1 MFSQLGP
8 LFRTYLRTA
17 EPADARLE
25 IRRDEK
31 QKQEKKEQEEADD
44 DNASVLWDDTTNVSV
59 EALKTFLIEFL
70 KSRNETLLPQ
80 EQMADSSAYG
90 GLTPENRTPA
100 SARAARAVKAYT
112 ALSDPPPPAAPP
124 SAAIEDV
131 NLVDLLRADEVRT
144 MHILIAELNE
154 FSRRGV
160 QTLVIEKAD
169 TFLEALVLAVEREK
183 VGNI

>member
-31 QKQEKKEQEEADD
+31 QKQEKKEQEDTE
-44 DNASVLWDDTTNVSV
+44 DNNGSVLWDDTTTVSV
-59 EALKTFLIEFL
+59 EALKAFLIEFL
-70 KSRNETLLPQ
+70 KSRNEALLPQ
-80 EQMADSSAYG
+80 EQMADASVYG
-90 GLTPENRTPA
+90 SLTPESRAPA

-112 ALSDPPPPAAPP
+112 ALSETPPPAPP
-124 SAAIEDV
+124 SPPAVEDV
-131 NLVDLLRADEVRT
+131 NLVDLLQADEVRT
-144 MHILIAELNE
+144 MHILIAELNG

-169 TFLEALVLAVEREK
+169 TFLEALVRAVELEK
-183 VGNI
+183 SGNP